1 MRRMNYPRFDK
12 PTYVGTYDTAQISF
26 VMNGIP
32 ELGIYFVIIKNPE
45 GMQQNS
51 CTFTVA
57 MGLNTSC
64 SWFSVGA
71 GEQIYLDYN
80 TDDGNVISVSSETG
94 NTGLG
99 EGSTIELYKLN

>member
-12 PTYVGTYDTAQISF
+12 PTYVGTYDVAQTSF

-32 ELGIYFVIIKNPE
+32 ELGIYFVIIKDPE

-57 MGLNTSC
+57 MGLHTSC

-71 GEQIYLDYN
+71 TAQVYLDYD
-80 TDDGNVISVSSETG
+80 TDYGNVISV
-94 NTGLG
+94 NNPDAVH